1 MSEPLATTLAAPAT
15 STRDVET
22 VVTICLFS
30 GIGLLVSV
38 SVLILDQY
46 VPTEWF

>member
-1 MSEPLATTLAAPAT
+1 MSERLATTLAAPAT
-15 STRDVET
+15 SIGNMESLIT
-22 VVTICLFS
+22 VCLFS
-30 GIGLLVSV
+30 GIGLLFSL